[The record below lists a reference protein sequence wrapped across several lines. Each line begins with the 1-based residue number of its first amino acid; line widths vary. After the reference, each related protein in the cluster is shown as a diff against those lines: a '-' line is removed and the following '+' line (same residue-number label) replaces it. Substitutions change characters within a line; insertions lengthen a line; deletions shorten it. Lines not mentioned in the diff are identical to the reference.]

1 MDTSMDDS
9 STALE
14 GTRTQVASLAAR
26 WWWIWLVLGIVWI
39 LAAVV
44 ILQFR
49 TASLVTVGIIV
60 GIVLLLAG
68 VQEFFVAYMSGGWRW
83 LWIAIGVLLV
93 IGGIWALFNPVGTF
107 VALADTLGFLFVLFG
122 IFWMVEAFATAP
134 VNPLW
139 WLGLISGIIMVILGF
154 WAGGQFFATK
164 AYLLLVFAG
173 IWLLLHGVSDIV
185 KAFQIRK
192 VGTMIAA

>member
-1 MDTSMDDS
+1 MDDS
-9 STALE
+9 STARE
-14 GTRTQVASLAAR
+14 VTGAQVASLAAR
-26 WWWIWLVLGIVWI
+26 WWWVWLVLGIVWI
-39 LAAVV
+39 IAAVV
-44 ILQFR
+44 ILQFH
-49 TASLVTVGIIV
+49 TASLVTVGVIV

-68 VQEFFVAYMSGGWRW
+68 IQEFFVASMSGGWRW
-83 LWIAIGVLLV
+83 LWIAMGVLLV
-93 IGGIWALFNPVGTF
+93 IGGIWALFNPIGTF

-134 VNPLW
+134 INPVW
-139 WLGLISGIIMVILGF
+139 WLGLIAGIIMVILGF

-173 IWLLLHGVSDIV
+173 IWLLLHGISDIV
-185 KAFQIRK
+185 KAFQIRN